1 MTISAEEID
10 QRVREAYDTGL
21 LEGTLLA
28 KEANQRALNTAKLGL
43 AAMSLLCLVIVAIT
57 VFVFAV

>member
-1 MTISAEEID
+1 MTVSAEEID

-28 KEANQRALNTAKLGL
+28 KKANQRALDLSRWKLV
-43 AAMSLLCLVIVAIT
+43 AVSLLCLVIVAVT
-57 VFVFAV
+57 VFTFAF